1 MEGEYIIIMKK
12 NIKKVKIQHGIR
24 RTSIIAASLAIIILL
39 IKFAPNYVK
48 EAKPSGPSLII
59 NNNNVTKDLRN
70 DIVVK
75 ENEPYLSTADIKNFF
90 DEYLTEIDGNIIT
103 TSNTKT
109 VKIASNS
116 DKMYVNG
123 SYIDMKEE
131 LINQNDVN
139 YLAIDTM
146 ASIYNYEYK
155 YNKENNTI
163 VIDSLN
169 KKLVQATSK
178 KGQAVKYKAT
188 TLSKTVDKIERG
200 DIVTIV
206 QDTEKNE
213 DINVNGW
220 LRVKTKNG
228 NIGYV
233 KEKNLIDRKVVRDNL
248 VQESIDGK
256 VSIVWDYYNQYTAA
270 PDRNESI
277 QGVNVVSPSF
287 YELKS
292 DGSLATNIGESGKNY
307 IKWANTNNYKIWPT
321 LSNSALNNLD
331 AVSSILSTFD
341 TRANLIDNIIDTLV
355 ENEVDGV
362 VVDFENM
369 YKEDKDKYSRF
380 IIELAPRLQE
390 VGMKLA
396 VEVTEPDGSDTWSL
410 CYDRNTIGKVADY
423 IVFIGYD
430 QHTSSSPTA
439 GSVASCDWVELN
451 ISKFLGQ
458 EEVDSNKVILAMP
471 FYTRLWKEESGK
483 LTSKVVNMK
492 NVNVPDGVSKEW
504 LESAKQ
510 NYIEYESDGAK
521 YKMWIEDEESIS
533 AKLDLV
539 NKYNLAGAGFW
550 EKDREKEDIWSIVKE
565 KLNIN
570 PD

>member
-1 MEGEYIIIMKK
+1 
-12 NIKKVKIQHGIR
+12 
-24 RTSIIAASLAIIILL
+24 
-39 IKFAPNYVK
+39 
-48 EAKPSGPSLII
+48 
-59 NNNNVTKDLRN
+59 
-70 DIVVK
+70 
-75 ENEPYLSTADIKNFF
+75 
-90 DEYLTEIDGNIIT
+90 
-103 TSNTKT
+103 
-109 VKIASNS
+109 
-116 DKMYVNG
+116 
-123 SYIDMKEE
+123 
-131 LINQNDVN
+131 
-139 YLAIDTM
+139 
-146 ASIYNYEYK
+146 
-155 YNKENNTI
+155 
-163 VIDSLN
+163 
-169 KKLVQATSK
+169 
-178 KGQAVKYKAT
+178 
-188 TLSKTVDKIERG
+188 
-200 DIVTIV
+200 
-206 QDTEKNE
+206 
-213 DINVNGW
+213 
-220 LRVKTKNG
+220 
-228 NIGYV
+228 
-233 KEKNLIDRKVVRDNL
+233 
-248 VQESIDGK
+248 
-256 VSIVWDYYNQYTAA
+256 
-270 PDRNESI
+270 
-277 QGVNVVSPSF
+277 
-287 YELKS
+287 
-292 DGSLATNIGESGKNY
+292 
-307 IKWANTNNYKIWPT
+307 
-321 LSNSALNNLD
+321 
-331 AVSSILSTFD
+331 
-341 TRANLIDNIIDTLV
+341 
-355 ENEVDGV
+355 
-362 VVDFENM
+362 
-369 YKEDKDKYSRF
+369 
-380 IIELAPRLQE
+380 
-390 VGMKLA
+390 MKLA